1 MFSKN
6 EKNKKAFFSSSYF
19 MNNKNRCLNMA
30 MSKRDLEKR
39 QKDHKKEL
47 ADLEVKCK
55 GGSGTK
61 EDYVALAK
69 LRKKL

>member
-1 MFSKN
+1 
-6 EKNKKAFFSSSYF
+6 
-19 MNNKNRCLNMA
+19 MA

-39 QKDHKKEL
+39 ERSTKAEL
-47 ADLEVKCK
+47 AVLEAKCQ

-69 LRKKL
+69 LRKKLS